1 MCIIAFSINE
11 HPDYPLI
18 MAANRDEFYERPTE
32 YAHWWDGQQVLA
44 GKDLKGGGTWLGIT
58 KTGKVAAVTN
68 YRDPKNIREDA
79 KTRGNLTTNFLIH
92 DDEDIE
98 GYLKQLNAEGG
109 DYNGFNLLLFKGNQG
124 FHLSNYE
131 GKINHLAVGSHVLSN
146 SLLNTPWPKAVRL
159 KSNFDQVIKSEFSH
173 ESLLNILQD
182 DVLAQDDQLPDT
194 GIPYEW
200 EKAISSI
207 CIRKDGYGTC
217 CSTII
222 TIDKAGKVEFTEQ
235 SYPVGARTNKVV
247 KESFQLQ

>member
-18 MAANRDEFYERPTE
+18 LAANRDEFYERPTE
-32 YAHWWDGQQVLA
+32 YAHWWEDEQLLA
-44 GKDLKGGGTWLGIT
+44 GKDLKGGGTWLGLT

-79 KTRGNLTTNFLIH
+79 KTRGNLTTNFLTNG
-92 DDEDIE
+92 DQDAKD
-98 GYLKQLNAEGG
+98 YLKKLNDEGN
-109 DYNGFNLLLFKGNQG
+109 DYNGFNLLLFEGGQG
-124 FHLSNYE
+124 YHLSNYE
-131 GKINHLAVGSHVLSN
+131 GEINHLASGTHVLSN

-159 KSNFDQVIKSEFSH
+159 KSSFQEVIKSQFTH
-173 ESLLNILQD
+173 EDLLSILQD
-182 DVLAQDDQLPDT
+182 GELAPDDQLPAT

-207 CIRKDGYGTC
+207 CIEKEGYGTC

-222 TIDKAGKVEFTEQ
+222 TVDKSGKVEFTEE
-235 SYPVGARTNKVV
+235 SYPVGTRTNKVV
-247 KESFQLQ
+247 RESFQL